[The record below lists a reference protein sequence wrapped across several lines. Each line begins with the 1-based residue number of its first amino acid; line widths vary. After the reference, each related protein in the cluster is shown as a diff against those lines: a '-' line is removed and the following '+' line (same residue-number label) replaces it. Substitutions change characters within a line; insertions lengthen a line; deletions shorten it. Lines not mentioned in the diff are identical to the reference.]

1 MVRSFRG
8 GSLLGL
14 ALLLAAPATAQE
26 ITGQVLEGGRPVAGV
41 MVLVDGA
48 ETQPTDQDGRFAV
61 TADAGER
68 KVSLALRG
76 YRNLERTVTAVA
88 DQSVVADFVLE
99 PVLQVSLGS
108 APTTLARGAAGTVE
122 VLVSNGGSSDFDL
135 QAAGLNLY
143 VEGRERSADFA
154 VSPDAA
160 NATAVKAGET
170 VTLRFNVTPGAAAP
184 TGQVA
189 MRASVF
195 AFDTAA
201 GRNLIANGSLET
213 VDDAGGPTAWVFG
226 IDNAALGIEAVG
238 DIVSDIRMTGSR
250 SARVTVPVSPEGDVR
265 AYWGPPGA
273 NWVSVTPGAT
283 YVLSGYVKTE
293 NVEAEQ
299 FGAAVYVPVV
309 RDNPYQQ
316 PNAPWITGT
325 RDWRKAI
332 VTFQIAEDADDPV
345 AVPRGEIQQGTGI
358 AWFDNFSLTEG
369 TTDGSLT
376 VTSPEQTIEVTG
388 G

>member
-26 ITGQVLEGGRPVAGV
+26 ITGQVLEGGRPVVGV
-41 MVLVDGA
+41 MILVDGA
-48 ETQPTDQDGRFAV
+48 ETQTTDQDGKFTVA
-61 TADAGER
+61 ADAGDR

-99 PVLQVSLGS
+99 PMLQVSLAN
-108 APTTLARGAAGTVE
+108 APATLARGASGTVE
-122 VLVSNGGSSDFDL
+122 VMVSNGGASDVAL

-143 VEGRERSADFA
+143 VAGKERSADFTIQPA
-154 VSPDAA
+154 AA
-160 NATAVKAGET
+160 NAAVVKAGET
-170 VTLRFNVTPGAAAP
+170 LTLKFNVTPGAAAP

-189 MRASVF
+189 LRASLF

-201 GRNLIANGSLET
+201 GTNLIANGSLET
-213 VDDAGGPTAWVFG
+213 VDEEGTPEAWTFG
-226 IDNAALGIEAVG
+226 IDNASLGIEAEG
-238 DIVSDIRMTGSR
+238 TIVADSRMTGNR
-250 SARVTVPVSPEGDVR
+250 SARVDVPVSPEGDVR

-273 NWVSVTPGAT
+273 NWLDLKPGAT

-309 RDNPYQQ
+309 NDNPYQQ

-332 VTFQIAEDADDPV
+332 IRFSIAEDADGPR
-345 AVPRGEIQQGTGI
+345 AVPRGEIQQATGI

-369 TTDGSLT
+369 TLDGSLT
-376 VTSPEQTIEVTG
+376 VTSPEQSLEVTG